1 MSQKGLSF
9 YVSAI
14 INVAKIANMHEFPKI
29 NAAKTF

>member
-14 INVAKIANMHEFPKI
+14 INVAKIAIMHDFVKT
-29 NAAKTF
+29 NVAKNI